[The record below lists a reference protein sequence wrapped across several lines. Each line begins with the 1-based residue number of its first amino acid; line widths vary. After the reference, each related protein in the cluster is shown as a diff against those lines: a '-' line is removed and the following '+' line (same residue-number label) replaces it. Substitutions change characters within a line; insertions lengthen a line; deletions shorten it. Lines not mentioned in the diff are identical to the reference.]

1 MLRRHLIHHGEAG
14 LLIALGGVLGANLR
28 YVLGAAAGGALLV
41 TLLVNAAGSFGLGL
55 LLFDAR
61 ADELVS
67 KRFRYIFATGFF
79 ASFTT
84 YSTFIADIALAS
96 PTLGGLYLLGS
107 YATGFAGVI
116 ASRTVVRRTSTA
128 AIQPPSGGH

>member
-14 LLIALGGVLGANLR
+14 LIIALGGVLGANLR
-28 YVLGAAAGGALLV
+28 YALGAAAGGALLV

-67 KRFRYIFATGFF
+67 KRFRYIFATGFL

-96 PTLGGLYLLGS
+96 PALGNLYLLGS
-107 YATGFAGVI
+107 YATGYAGVI
-116 ASRTVVRRTSTA
+116 ASRTGVETTSTA
-128 AIQPPSGGH
+128 AIRPPSGGH